1 MTTLVAQPARSRDPA
16 QKTLAVATTH
26 QRLML
31 LMLLFGALA
40 VVVVAKIAWMGIF
53 AGEAHARMVDRALAR
68 GDIVDRNGRVL
79 ARTIEAWSIGIHTDK
94 LLTPPAVLAERLAAL
109 MPERTADEYLTL
121 IRKRQAS
128 KTPFTYLRRR
138 AMPELVAAMNA
149 LGEPG
154 IGYAR
159 EPERLY
165 PQTTLAAH
173 VLGYTDLAGTGVTGM
188 ERVLNERLTDPA
200 TRGTP
205 VALAIDTRVQAVM
218 ESELY
223 GVMVDQ
229 QAVGAGGI
237 VLDVQTGEIV
247 AMVSLPVFNPNKPQ
261 GDRNESLWRNA
272 MTQSVYE
279 LGSTF
284 KPITVANAIDSG
296 VVTSMARRYD
306 ASAPLQVGGYRI
318 HDDHPMGRWL
328 NVPEMLVHSSNIVTA
343 RIADQLGEARTAAL
357 FRKLHFDARPDVE
370 LKERGTPIWPRYW
383 GRTTVMTIGYGHGM
397 AVTPLHL
404 ASAYAALVNGGIW
417 RPSTLMKVAPGK
429 AAHGTRVF
437 TQSTSDRMRQLLRMI
452 VTDGTGK
459 NANATGMRV
468 GGKTGTAEKA
478 SEGGYARHSIVSTF
492 AAAFPMDAPRY
503 VVIAMIDEPKGS
515 AISHGQRTAGWTV
528 APAAGRI
535 ISRIGPM
542 LGVVP
547 DTNRD
552 IDVSELSPLLWKAK
566 GEE

>member
-1 MTTLVAQPARSRDPA
+1 MTTLVAQPARTRDPGS
-16 QKTLAVATTH
+16 KTLALATTH

-31 LMLLFGALA
+31 LMLLFAAGAL
-40 VVVVAKIAWMGIF
+40 VVVGKVVWMGAF
-53 AGEAHARMVDRALAR
+53 AGEAQARLADRAMAR

-79 ARTIEAWSIGIHTDK
+79 ARTIEAWSIGIHTDR
-94 LLTPPAVLAERLAAL
+94 LLTPPELLADKLAVL
-109 MPERTADEYLTL
+109 MPEKTAAEYLAM
-121 IRKRQAS
+121 IRTRQAS

-154 IGYAR
+154 FGYAR

-173 VLGYTDLAGTGVTGM
+173 VLGYTDLAGNGVTGM
-188 ERVLNERLTDPA
+188 ERVLDERLSSAA

-205 VALAIDTRVQAVM
+205 AALAIDTRVQAVM

-229 QAVGAGGI
+229 RAAGAGGI
-237 VLDVQTGEIV
+237 VLDVHTGEIV

-261 GDRNESLWRNA
+261 GQRNDSLWRNA

-284 KPITVANAIDSG
+284 KPITVAEAIETG
-296 VVTSMARRYD
+296 VVTSMSKRYD
-306 ASAPLQVGGYRI
+306 ATAPVKVGGYTI

-328 NVPEMLVHSSNIVTA
+328 NIPEMLVHSSNIVTA
-343 RIADQLGEARTAAL
+343 RVADQMGQARMMTL
-357 FRKLHFDARPDVE
+357 YKKLHFDARPDIE
-370 LKERGTPIWPRYW
+370 LIERGRPIWPKYW
-383 GRTTVMTIGYGHGM
+383 GRTTVMTVGYGHGM
-397 AVTPLHL
+397 SVTPLHL
-404 ASAYAALVNGGIW
+404 ATAYAALVNGGIW
-417 RPSTLMKVAPGK
+417 RPSTLMKIAPGK
-429 AAHGTRVF
+429 APHGKRVF
-437 TQSTSDRMRQLLRMI
+437 AQATSDRIRQLLRMI

-459 NANATGMRV
+459 NADIAGMRI

-478 SEGGYARHSIVSTF
+478 GEGGYIKHSTVSTF

-515 AISHGQRTAGWTV
+515 ALSHGQRTAGWTV

-535 ISRIGPM
+535 IARIGPM

-547 DTNRD
+547 DTDRD
-552 IDVSELSPLLWKAK
+552 IDVAELKPLLWKAR
-566 GEE
+566 GED

>member
-1 MTTLVAQPARSRDPA
+1 VTTLVAQPARIRNPGER
-16 QKTLAVATTH
+16 TLALATTH

-40 VVVVAKIAWMGIF
+40 VVVVGKIVWMGIF
-53 AGEAHARMVDRALAR
+53 AGEAQQRLVDRALAR

-79 ARTIEAWSIGIHTDK
+79 ARTIEAWSIGIHTDR
-94 LLTPPAVLAERLAAL
+94 LLTSPEILAQKLAEL
-109 MPERTADEYLTL
+109 MPEKTADEYLAM
-121 IRKRQAS
+121 IRTRQAS

-138 AMPELVAAMNA
+138 AMPELVAAVNA

-173 VLGYTDLAGTGVTGM
+173 VLGYTDLAGNGVTGM
-188 ERVLNERLTDPA
+188 ERVLNGRLSDPA

-205 VALAIDTRVQAVM
+205 TALAIDTRVQAVM

-223 GVMVDQ
+223 GAMVDQ

-237 VLDVQTGEIV
+237 VLDVHTGEVV

-261 GDRNESLWRNA
+261 GDRNDALWRNS

-296 VVTSMARRYD
+296 VVTSMAKRYD
-306 ASAPLQVGGYRI
+306 ATAPLQVGAYKI
-318 HDDHPMGRWL
+318 HDDEPAGRWL
-328 NVPEMLVHSSNIVTA
+328 NIPEMLIKSSNIVTA
-343 RIADQLGEARTAAL
+343 RVADELGEARTASM
-357 FRKLHFDARPDVE
+357 FKRLHFDAAPDIE
-370 LKERGTPIWPRYW
+370 LKERGRPIWPTYW

-417 RPSTLMKVAPGK
+417 RPSTLLKVAPGK
-429 AAHGTRVF
+429 APHGTRVF

-452 VTDGTGK
+452 VTDGTGR
-459 NANATGMRV
+459 NANVEGFRI

-478 SEGGYARHSIVSTF
+478 SEGGYARHSIVATF
-492 AAAFPMDAPRY
+492 ACAFPMDKPRY
-503 VVIAMIDEPKGS
+503 VVIGMVDEPKGS
-515 AISHGQRTAGWTV
+515 AISRGQRTAAWTV
-528 APAAGRI
+528 APAVGRI
-535 ISRIGPM
+535 IARIGPM
-542 LGVVP
+542 LGIVP
-547 DTNRD
+547 DTSRD
-552 IDVSELSPLLWKAK
+552 IDVSELSPLIWKAK
-566 GEE
+566 GD

>member
-1 MTTLVAQPARSRDPA
+1 MTTLVAQPARIRNPGER
-16 QKTLAVATTH
+16 TLALATTH

-31 LMLLFGALA
+31 LMLLFAAGAL
-40 VVVVAKIAWMGIF
+40 VVVARIAWMGVF
-53 AGEAHARMVDRALAR
+53 AGEVRARIADKAMAR

-79 ARTIEAWSIGIHTDK
+79 ARTIEAWSIGIHTDR
-94 LLTPPAVLAERLAAL
+94 LLTSPETLAQKLAEL
-109 MPERTADEYLTL
+109 MPEKTADEYHAM
-121 IRKRQAS
+121 IRTRQAS

-138 AMPELVAAMNA
+138 AMPELVAAVNA

-173 VLGYTDLAGTGVTGM
+173 VLGYTDLAGNGVTGM
-188 ERVLNERLTDPA
+188 ERVLNTRLSDPS
-200 TRGTP
+200 TRGIPT
-205 VALAIDTRVQAVM
+205 ALAIDARVQAVM

-223 GVMVDQ
+223 AVMVDQ

-237 VLDVQTGEIV
+237 VLDVHTGEIV
-247 AMVSLPVFNPNKPQ
+247 AMVSLPVFNPNKPS
-261 GDRNESLWRNA
+261 GEKNDALWRNA

-284 KPITVANAIDSG
+284 KPITVANAMDSG
-296 VVTSMARRYD
+296 VVTSMAKRYD
-306 ASAPLQVGGYRI
+306 ATAPISVGGFKI

-328 NVPEMLVHSSNIVTA
+328 NIPEMLIHSSNIVTA
-343 RIADQLGEARTAAL
+343 RVADQLGQERTAAL

-370 LKERGTPIWPRYW
+370 LKERGTPIWPDYW
-383 GRTTVMTIGYGHGM
+383 GRTTVMTVGYGHGM

-429 AAHGTRVF
+429 APHGSRVF
-437 TQSTSDRMRQLLRMI
+437 SQATSDRMRQLLRMI
-452 VTDGTGK
+452 VTDGTGRS
-459 NANATGMRV
+459 ANVAGMRV

-478 SEGGYARHSIVSTF
+478 SEGGYAKHSIVATF
-492 AAAFPMDAPRY
+492 ACAFPMDAPRY
-503 VVIAMIDEPKGS
+503 VVIGMVDEPKGS
-515 AISHGQRTAGWTV
+515 AISHGQRTAAFTV
-528 APAAGRI
+528 APAVGRI
-535 ISRIGPM
+535 IARAGPM
-542 LGVVP
+542 LGIVP
-547 DTNRD
+547 DDNRD
-552 IDVSELSPLLWKAK
+552 IDVSELTPLVWKAK
-566 GEE
+566 GD